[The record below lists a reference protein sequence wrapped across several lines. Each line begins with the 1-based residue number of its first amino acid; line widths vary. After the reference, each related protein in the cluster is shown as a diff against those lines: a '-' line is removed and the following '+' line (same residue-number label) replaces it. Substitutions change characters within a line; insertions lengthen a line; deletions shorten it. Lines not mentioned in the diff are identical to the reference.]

1 MKNERCLRLIQ
12 NGKLLSY
19 EELLEKDWSVSV
31 HHRNTQSLAI
41 EMLQIKHSQSREFL
55 TVFFYTGNTEKEFQQ
70 KSRLWDAFCENSVI
84 IKACFYLNLKT
95 DKKQK
100 SLLYILK
107 FFWNQALHSFNAEVI
122 N

>member
-19 EELLEKDWSVSV
+19 EELLEKDWSVPV

-41 EMLQIKHSQSREFL
+41 EMLQIKQPVSWISNR
-55 TVFFYTGNTEKEFQQ
+55 FFYTGNTEKEFQQ

-84 IKACFYLNLKT
+84 IKACF
-95 DKKQK
+95 
-100 SLLYILK
+100 
-107 FFWNQALHSFNAEVI
+107 
-122 N
+122 